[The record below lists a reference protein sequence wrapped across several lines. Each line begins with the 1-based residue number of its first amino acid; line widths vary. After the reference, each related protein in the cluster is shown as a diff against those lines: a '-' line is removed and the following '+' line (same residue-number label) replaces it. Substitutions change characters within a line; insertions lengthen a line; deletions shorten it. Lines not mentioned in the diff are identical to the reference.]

1 MTLRRSVLRQALGA
15 AVRAVAPHAGFG
27 VTQQHARQ
35 CGCGDRL
42 RTATAPLGNAA
53 CGSQAVPRERAG
65 SHGDSGAA
73 EGSLFPP
80 WFSSKAPGEV
90 TLQTIPYSY
99 LGLRATEWSRGSR
112 AGQWHRGPCQ
122 RRDLAV
128 PATESPGGGGGR
140 CSNVCLGWRVAEKQ
154 PRPGKLSKFTV
165 QVRVHHRKTT
175 RNGVERQGWN
185 IAAPELEAAET
196 GERGHG
202 RLTGRRQSSRRVKP
216 SRDPGKRRAARP
228 AGLRALLSSSRRT
241 CSRPPPTPLGG
252 RSAGAAR
259 GAVS

>member
-1 MTLRRSVLRQALGA
+1 MPVPPVPVPPVPRMMTLRRSVLRQALGA

-42 RTATAPLGNAA
+42 RTATVPLGNAA
-53 CGSQAVPRERAG
+53 CGSRAVPRERAG

-128 PATESPGGGGGR
+128 PPPS
-140 CSNVCLGWRVAEKQ
+140 CLAGEEA
-154 PRPGKLSKFTV
+154 
-165 QVRVHHRKTT
+165 
-175 RNGVERQGWN
+175 
-185 IAAPELEAAET
+185 AAPTSASAGEWLRNSPAREALQV
-196 GERGHG
+196 HG
-202 RLTGRRQSSRRVKP
+202 PSSCSP
-216 SRDPGKRRAARP
+216 QEDDAKRRREAGMEHCSAR
-228 AGLRALLSSSRRT
+228 A
-241 CSRPPPTPLGG
+241 
-252 RSAGAAR
+252 
-259 GAVS
+259 

>member
-1 MTLRRSVLRQALGA
+1 MPVPPVPVPPVPWMMTLRRSVLRQALGA

-53 CGSQAVPRERAG
+53 CGSRAVPRERAG

-80 WFSSKAPGEV
+80 RFSSKAPGEV

-140 CSNVCLGWRVAEKQ
+140 CSNVCLGRRVAERQ
-154 PRPGKLSKFTV
+154 PRPGSSPSSRSKFVFT
-165 QVRVHHRKTT
+165 
-175 RNGVERQGWN
+175 
-185 IAAPELEAAET
+185 
-196 GERGHG
+196 
-202 RLTGRRQSSRRVKP
+202 TGRRRETASRGRDGTLQRPSLKP
-216 SRDPGKRRAARP
+216 QRP
-228 AGLRALLSSSRRT
+228 ESGGTAG
-241 CSRPPPTPLGG
+241 
-252 RSAGAAR
+252 
-259 GAVS
+259 